1 MKRFILIIIL
11 FTMQAVVMY
20 GQSAESDKF
29 FGKGVEA
36 FKVGNYSEAIR
47 FFEKADKLDEKE
59 LPKESCRNGYAR
71 AWMAHC
77 YYKLGNEK
85 KARELSYYD
94 EFRIPPVDRRQT
106 LESSKE
112 DELALQCMS
121 RNDYEG
127 AIAHAL
133 KCMEI
138 EEREVG
144 THSMSYLGS
153 CLALA
158 NMYGYNRNL
167 NEAAKYCT
175 KGLDLLREMGFENS
189 SLSST
194 FLYQRI
200 RCKIGM
206 EAFGQAENEMPQL
219 YALVKAQDE
228 AEGSTYLQ
236 GMAKVLEGLLELYRK
251 VDYNKAGELFKEG
264 YRMMSSSYKP
274 EDEYVFNS
282 MGEVPDYLYM
292 AGRYEDIDTLLKETL
307 SLPLT
312 KDHRAKVM
320 LQLGMYGLDAN
331 ESVRFLD
338 QCADLF
344 KELGNSNMYYRA
356 RSYQADIMNSRGDMK
371 EAFDVYQEICNHYE
385 STGGASKS
393 PEYRKALTS
402 IGDIYLRMG
411 DTANADKC
419 YRKVIEFLSD
429 DKDSIEYTMA
439 LLRWVPI
446 AAGMSR
452 YMEGQEGAEL
462 GAVIGNEFQRVLT
475 TMDIAAFLH
484 YGVGIQTL
492 ADTLLPIFRLILP
505 NAMMIPGMSV
515 QAIEA
520 FLNQLVY
527 DYLIPLMSEN
537 NYTTL
542 QTMALLAHAK
552 YILGNNGNAIE
563 LMKEIV
569 DICKK
574 NDWGADNFLSDL
586 AYYQYENGDIDDAYQ
601 NFLIGFNLYKENILW
616 GYRWMNLEERTKYT
630 EATRGNLDNI
640 PHYAA
645 LTPHDRRYAGLGY
658 NALLFTKGLLLNSTI
673 ELTRLLQ
680 EEGDKETLKL
690 LGKWRDINLQLQ
702 KEEKE
707 GGPNVPALRE
717 KAGKLESQLLAK
729 SKTYG
734 DYTRNLAMNF
744 EEVQKGLGAH
754 DVAIEFFSYY
764 KDARH
769 RIYGALVL
777 TASEPPRYVEVGCD
791 ADWKDVDMTRG
802 CYETSEFFDM
812 LFGNLKRYLPNKE
825 KGSVYFAADGILH
838 NIAVENMPGAERYN
852 LKRLSSTRQ
861 IALGRKQGD
870 EKAGKMALFGGIS
883 YGLGELASYYEPSES
898 GSQGLAENKSGNAS
912 GGTTR
917 ASNSFLEYLPGT
929 VTEVEDIQTVMSPKL
944 KISKYMGREASKS
957 KIGGLSHSRTDILHI
972 ATHGFFDEN
981 NGADPL
987 VSSGLY
993 FAGAQNTLWDM
1004 DADTNKDDGVLT
1016 SREISMLD
1024 LRGLKLAVLSACE
1037 TGRGMISTDGVF
1049 GLQRGFKQAG
1059 TESVMMS
1066 LWKVDDIA
1074 TQKLMSEFYINV
1086 KQGDNLYG
1094 ALRKARAMVRSEY
1107 PDPHYW
1113 AAFVLI
1119 DADKQ
1124 INM

>member
-29 FGKGVEA
+29 FGKGIDA
-36 FKVGNYSEAIR
+36 FQQGNYSEAIR
-47 FFEKADKLDEKE
+47 FFEKANKLDEKE

-106 LESSKE
+106 SESSKE

-127 AIAHAL
+127 AIAHAM

-144 THSMSYLGS
+144 THSMSYIGS
-153 CLALA
+153 CLALT
-158 NMYGYNRNL
+158 NMCGYIRNW
-167 NEAAKYCT
+167 NDAVKYST
-175 KGLDLLREMGFENS
+175 KGLDLLAEMGFENS

-194 FLYQRI
+194 FLHQRI
-200 RCKIGM
+200 RCYIGM
-206 EAFGQAENEMPQL
+206 EAFAEAENEML
-219 YALVKAQDE
+219 RLHALAKAQDE

-236 GMAKVLEGLLELYRK
+236 GMAKILEGLLEIYRK
-251 VDYNKAGELFKEG
+251 VDYNKAGELLKNG
-264 YRMMSSSYKP
+264 YRMISLSYQP
-274 EDEYVFNS
+274 EEEYVFS
-282 MGEVPDYLYM
+282 SLMEVPDYLYM
-292 AGRYEDIDTLLKETL
+292 AGRYDDIVTILKEIL
-307 SLPLT
+307 SLPLSME
-312 KDHRAKVM
+312 HRASVLM
-320 LQLGMYGLDAN
+320 QLGTYGVDVD
-331 ESVRFLD
+331 ESMNSLV
-338 QCADLF
+338 QSGELF
-344 KELGNSNMYYRA
+344 KELGNTNMYYRT
-356 RSYQADIMNSRGDMK
+356 RTYTADILNSKGNMK
-371 EAFDVYQEICNHYE
+371 EALGIYQDICRHYE
-385 STGGASKS
+385 SIEGAWTS
-393 PEYRKALTS
+393 PEYRRALTS
-402 IGDIYLRMG
+402 IGDLYLRMG
-411 DTANADKC
+411 DTANADKY

-429 DKDSIEYTMA
+429 DKDGIEYTMA
-439 LLRWVPI
+439 MLRWIPI

-452 YMEGQEGAEL
+452 YMTGQEGAEF
-462 GAVIGNEFQRVLT
+462 GVMIGNELQRVLST
-475 TMDIAAFLH
+475 INVSSIIH
-484 YGVGIQTL
+484 YCVGIQTL
-492 ADTLLPIFRLILP
+492 ADALLPIFRLILP
-505 NAMMIPGMSV
+505 NAMMIQGISV

-520 FLNQLVY
+520 FLHQLVY

-537 NYTTL
+537 DLTTL
-542 QTMALLAHAK
+542 QTMALLAHAR
-552 YILGNNGNAIE
+552 YISGNNGQAIE

-569 DICKK
+569 DVCKR
-574 NDWGADNFLSDL
+574 NDWNADNFLSDL

-601 NFLIGFNLYKENILW
+601 NFLVGFNLYKENILW

-630 EATRGNLDNI
+630 EASRGNLDNI

-702 KEEKE
+702 KEEKA
-707 GGPNVPALRE
+707 GGPDVSVLKE

-729 SKTYG
+729 SQTYG
-734 DYTRNLAMNF
+734 DYTRNLAMDF
-744 EEVQKGLGAH
+744 EEVQKGLGAD
-754 DVAIEFFSYY
+754 DVAIEFFSYS

-791 ADWKDVDMTRG
+791 ADWKDVDITRG

-812 LFGNLKRYLPNKE
+812 LFENLKRYLPDKE

-861 IALGRKQGD
+861 IALGRKQD
-870 EKAGKMALFGGIS
+870 EEKAGKMALFGGIS

-898 GSQGLAENKSGNAS
+898 SGNGLAENKSGNVS
-912 GGTTR
+912 GSVTR
-917 ASNSFLEYLPGT
+917 ASDSFLEYLPGT
-929 VTEVEDIQTVMSPKL
+929 VAEVEEIQTVMSPKL
-944 KISKYMGREASKS
+944 KISKYVGREASKS
-957 KIGGLSHSRTDILHI
+957 KVGGLSHSRTAILHI

-981 NGADPL
+981 NAGDPL
-987 VSSGLY
+987 QSSGLY
-993 FAGAQNTLWDM
+993 FAGAQNTLWNVDS
-1004 DADTNKDDGVLT
+1004 DKGNDDGILT
-1016 SREISMLD
+1016 SHEISMLD

-1037 TGRGMISTDGVF
+1037 TGRGVISTEGVF

-1074 TQKLMSEFYINV
+1074 TKKLMAAFYINV
-1086 KQGDNLYG
+1086 KQGDNLYE
-1094 ALRKARAMVRSEY
+1094 ALRKARATVRSEY
-1107 PDPHYW
+1107 ADPHYW

-1124 INM
+1124 ITM

>member
-29 FGKGVEA
+29 FGKGIDA
-36 FKVGNYSEAIR
+36 FQQGNYSEAIR
-47 FFEKADKLDEKE
+47 FFEKANKLDEKE

-106 LESSKE
+106 SESSKE

-127 AIAHAL
+127 AIAHAM

-144 THSMSYLGS
+144 THSMSYIGS

-158 NMYGYNRNL
+158 DLHGYLRNW
-167 NEAAKYCT
+167 NDAVKYCS
-175 KGLDLLREMGFENS
+175 KGQTILAEMGFENS
-189 SLSST
+189 SLNHT
-194 FLYQRI
+194 FFHRLI
-200 RCKIGM
+200 RCHIGM
-206 EAFGQAENEMPQL
+206 EAFGVADNEMPQL
-219 YALVKAQDE
+219 YALAKEQDE

-236 GMAKVLEGLLELYRK
+236 GSAKVLEGLLELYRK
-251 VDYNKAGELFKEG
+251 VDYNKAGDLLKEG
-264 YRMMSSSYKP
+264 YRMMSASYKP
-274 EDEYVFNS
+274 EDESVFQS
-282 MGEVPDYLYM
+282 LEEVVTYLDM
-292 AGRYEDIDTLLKETL
+292 AGRYVDIEKLLKETL

-312 KDHRAKVM
+312 QEHRASVL
-320 LQLGMYGLDAN
+320 LQLGIYGSNIDEAARNLDEGA
-331 ESVRFLD
+331 E
-338 QCADLF
+338 LF
-344 KELGNSNMYYRA
+344 KKLGNTDKYYKA
-356 RSYQADIMNSRGDMK
+356 RCLNADMMNSQGDMK
-371 EAFDVYQEICNHYE
+371 EAIDIYQEVCKFYE
-385 STGGASKS
+385 SSDEASS
-393 PEYRKALTS
+393 SQSYRNAITNMADIYSRMGDTVNADNCYRKALE
-402 IGDIYLRMG
+402 L
-411 DTANADKC
+411 
-419 YRKVIEFLSD
+419 LSD
-429 DKDSIEYTMA
+429 NKDGIEYTMTM
-439 LLRWVPI
+439 LKWVPI

-452 YMEGQEGAEL
+452 YMTGQEGAEF
-462 GAVIGNEFQRVLT
+462 GVMIGNELQRVLS
-475 TMDIAAFLH
+475 TMNVSAFLH

-492 ADTLLPIFRLILP
+492 ADALLPIFRLILP
-505 NAMMIPGMSV
+505 NAMMIQGISV

-520 FLNQLVY
+520 FLHQLVY

-537 NYTTL
+537 DLTTL
-542 QTMALLAHAK
+542 QTMALLAHAR
-552 YILGNNGNAIE
+552 YISGNNGQAIE

-569 DICKK
+569 DVCKR
-574 NDWGADNFLSDL
+574 NDWNADNFLSDL

-601 NFLIGFNLYKENILW
+601 NFLVGFNLYKENILW

-630 EATRGNLDNI
+630 EASRGNLDNI

-702 KEEKE
+702 KEEKA
-707 GGPNVPALRE
+707 GGPDVSVLKE

-729 SKTYG
+729 SQTYG
-734 DYTRNLAMNF
+734 DYTRNLAMDF
-744 EEVQKGLGAH
+744 EEVQKGLGAD
-754 DVAIEFFSYY
+754 DVAIEFFSYS

-791 ADWKDVDMTRG
+791 ADWTDVDITRG

-812 LFGNLKRYLPNKE
+812 LFRNLKPYLPDKE
-825 KGSVYFAADGILH
+825 KGSAYFAADGILH

-861 IALGRKQGD
+861 IALGRKQD
-870 EKAGKMALFGGIS
+870 EGKAGKMALFGGIS

-898 GSQGLAENKSGNAS
+898 SSQGLAENKSGNVS
-912 GGTTR
+912 GGATR
-917 ASNSFLEYLPGT
+917 ASDSFLEYLPGT
-929 VTEVEDIQTVMSPKL
+929 VAEVEEIQTVMSPKL
-944 KISKYMGREASKS
+944 KISKYVGREASKS
-957 KIGGLSHSRTDILHI
+957 KVGGLSHSRTAILHI

-981 NGADPL
+981 NAGDPL
-987 VSSGLY
+987 QSSGLY
-993 FAGAQNTLWDM
+993 FAGAQNTLWDV
-1004 DADTNKDDGVLT
+1004 DFDKGNDDGILT
-1016 SREISMLD
+1016 SHEISMLD

-1037 TGRGMISTDGVF
+1037 TGRGVISTEGVF

-1074 TQKLMSEFYINV
+1074 TKKLMAAFYINV
-1086 KQGDNLYG
+1086 KQGDNLYE
-1094 ALRKARAMVRSEY
+1094 ALRKARATVRSEY
-1107 PDPHYW
+1107 ADPHYW

-1124 INM
+1124 ITM

>member
-29 FGKGVEA
+29 FGKGIDA
-36 FKVGNYSEAIR
+36 FQQGNYSEAIR

-71 AWMAHC
+71 SWIAHS

-106 LESSKE
+106 SESSKE

-127 AIAHAL
+127 AIAHAM

-144 THSMSYLGS
+144 THSMSYIGS
-153 CLALA
+153 CLALT
-158 NMYGYNRNL
+158 NMCGYIRNW
-167 NEAAKYCT
+167 NDAVKYST
-175 KGLDLLREMGFENS
+175 KGLDLLAEMGFENS

-194 FLYQRI
+194 FLHQRI
-200 RCKIGM
+200 RCYIGM
-206 EAFGQAENEMPQL
+206 EAFAEAENEML
-219 YALVKAQDE
+219 RLHALAKAQDE

-236 GMAKVLEGLLELYRK
+236 GMAKILEGLLEIYRK
-251 VDYNKAGELFKEG
+251 VDYNKAGELLKNG
-264 YRMMSSSYKP
+264 YRMISLSYQP
-274 EDEYVFNS
+274 EEEYVFS
-282 MGEVPDYLYM
+282 SLMEVPDYLYM
-292 AGRYEDIDTLLKETL
+292 AGRYDDIVTILKEIL
-307 SLPLT
+307 SLPLSME
-312 KDHRAKVM
+312 HRASVLM
-320 LQLGMYGLDAN
+320 QLGTYGVDVD
-331 ESVRFLD
+331 ESMNSLV
-338 QCADLF
+338 QSGELF
-344 KELGNSNMYYRA
+344 KELGNTNMYYRT
-356 RSYQADIMNSRGDMK
+356 RTYTADILNSKGNMK
-371 EAFDVYQEICNHYE
+371 EALGIYQDICRHYE
-385 STGGASKS
+385 SIEGASTS
-393 PEYRKALTS
+393 PEYRRALTS
-402 IGDIYLRMG
+402 IGDLYLRMG
-411 DTANADKC
+411 DTANADKY

-429 DKDSIEYTMA
+429 DKDGIEYTMA
-439 LLRWVPI
+439 MLRWIPI

-452 YMEGQEGAEL
+452 YMTGQEGAEF
-462 GAVIGNEFQRVLT
+462 GVMIGNELQRVLS
-475 TMDIAAFLH
+475 TMNVSAFLH

-492 ADTLLPIFRLILP
+492 ADALLPIFRLILP
-505 NAMMIPGMSV
+505 NAMMIQGISV

-520 FLNQLVY
+520 FLHQLVY

-537 NYTTL
+537 DLTTL
-542 QTMALLAHAK
+542 QTMALLAHAR
-552 YILGNNGNAIE
+552 YISGNNGQAIE

-569 DICKK
+569 DVCKR
-574 NDWGADNFLSDL
+574 NDWNADNFLSDL

-601 NFLIGFNLYKENILW
+601 NFLVGFNLYKENILW
-616 GYRWMNLEERTKYT
+616 GYRWMNLDERTKYT
-630 EATRGNLDNI
+630 EASRGNLDNI

-702 KEEKE
+702 KEEKA
-707 GGPNVPALRE
+707 GGPDVSVLKE

-729 SKTYG
+729 SQTYG
-734 DYTRNLAMNF
+734 DYTRNLAMDF
-744 EEVQKGLGAH
+744 EEVQKGLGAD
-754 DVAIEFFSYY
+754 DVAIEFFSYS
-764 KDARH
+764 KDARQ

-791 ADWKDVDMTRG
+791 ADWKDVDITRG

-812 LFGNLKRYLPNKE
+812 LFGNLKPYLPDKE

-861 IALGRKQGD
+861 IALGRKQD
-870 EKAGKMALFGGIS
+870 EGKAGKMALFGGIS

-898 GSQGLAENKSGNAS
+898 SSQGLAENKSGNVS
-912 GGTTR
+912 GGATR
-917 ASNSFLEYLPGT
+917 ASDSFLEYLPGT
-929 VTEVEDIQTVMSPKL
+929 VAEVEEIQTVMSPKL
-944 KISKYMGREASKS
+944 KISKYVGREASKS
-957 KIGGLSHSRTDILHI
+957 KVGGLSHSRTAILHI

-981 NGADPL
+981 NAGDPL
-987 VSSGLY
+987 QSSGLY
-993 FAGAQNTLWDM
+993 FAGAQNTLWDV
-1004 DADTNKDDGVLT
+1004 DSDKGNDDGILT
-1016 SREISMLD
+1016 SHEISMLD

-1037 TGRGMISTDGVF
+1037 TGRGVISTEGVF

-1074 TQKLMSEFYINV
+1074 TKKLMAAFYINV
-1086 KQGDNLYG
+1086 KQGDNLYE
-1094 ALRKARAMVRSEY
+1094 ALRKARATVRSEY
-1107 PDPHYW
+1107 ADPHYW

-1124 INM
+1124 ITM